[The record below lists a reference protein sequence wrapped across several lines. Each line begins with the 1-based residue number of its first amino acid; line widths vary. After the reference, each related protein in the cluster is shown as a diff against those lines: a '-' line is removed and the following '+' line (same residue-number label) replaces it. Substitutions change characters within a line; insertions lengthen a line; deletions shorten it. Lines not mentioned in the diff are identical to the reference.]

1 MEGFVT
7 AIEPQ
12 QRRGGKRVNVFLD
25 DRYALSLKLELADSI
40 RVGQFVSADQFEALH
55 RNDQRSQALDAAL
68 HLLGYRPRS
77 EKELRTRLTSKGFTG
92 EVLEHAIA
100 RLRELKLVDDQ
111 AFAAYWVEQ
120 RQGRTPRGR
129 RLIDRELR
137 MKGVTAD
144 TVAQAVE
151 GSSDES
157 ELAYRAGQ
165 KRAATLASLEERVF
179 VQRLGAYLQR
189 RGFDWEAISTA
200 VRRLRADVDEKARRA
215 LECGE

>member
-25 DRYALSLKLELADSI
+25 DRYGLSLKIELADSL
-40 RVGQFVSADQFEALH
+40 RVGQFVSSTQFEALCT
-55 RNDQRSQALDAAL
+55 NDERSRAMDAAL

-77 EKELRTRLTSKGFTG
+77 EKELRTRLSSKGFN
-92 EVLEHAIA
+92 EHILDHVIA
-100 RLRELKLVDDQ
+100 RLGELKLVDDQ

-120 RQGRTPRGR
+120 RQGRAPRGR

-137 MKGVTAD
+137 GKGV
-144 TVAQAVE
+144 AVE
-151 GSSDES
+151 TAASAVEDASDEV

-165 KRAATLASLEERVF
+165 KRAAALASLDERAF
-179 VQRLGAYLQR
+179 KQRLGAYLQR
-189 RGFDWEAISTA
+189 RGFDWESVTSA
-200 VRRLRADVDEKARRA
+200 VRRLRAELDQARVP
-215 LECGE
+215 

>member
-25 DRYALSLKLELADSI
+25 DRYALSLSVELADSL
-40 RVGQFVSADQFEALH
+40 RVGQLVSSDQFDSLCRSDE
-55 RNDQRSQALDAAL
+55 QRRALDAAL

-77 EKELRTRLTSKGFTG
+77 EKELRNRLTSRGFRG
-92 EVLEHAIA
+92 DVLDHVFT

-120 RQGRTPRGR
+120 RQGRSPRGR

-137 MKGVTAD
+137 TKGVAVE
-144 TVAQAVE
+144 TVAQAVDE
-151 GSSDES
+151 SSDES
-157 ELAYRAGQ
+157 DLAYRAGQ
-165 KRAATLASLEERVF
+165 KRAAVLASLDERTF
-179 VQRLGAYLQR
+179 KQRLGAYLQR
-189 RGFDWEAISTA
+189 RGFDWQAISTA
-200 VRRLRADVDEKARRA
+200 VRRLRADTEQGRTP
-215 LECGE
+215 

>member
-25 DRYALSLKLELADSI
+25 DRYALSLKLELADSL

-55 RNDQRSQALDAAL
+55 RSDERGRALDTAL
-68 HLLGYRPRS
+68 QLLGYRPRS

-92 EVLEHAIA
+92 DVLEHVIA

-120 RQGRTPRGR
+120 RQGRNPRGR

-137 MKGVTAD
+137 MKGVAAD
-144 TVAQAVE
+144 TVTQAFDS
-151 GSSDES
+151 SSDDS

-165 KRAATLASLEERVF
+165 KRAAALASLDGRTF
-179 VQRLGAYLQR
+179 QQRLSAYLQR

-200 VRRLRADVDEKARRA
+200 VRRLREDVEQHRTT
-215 LECGE
+215 